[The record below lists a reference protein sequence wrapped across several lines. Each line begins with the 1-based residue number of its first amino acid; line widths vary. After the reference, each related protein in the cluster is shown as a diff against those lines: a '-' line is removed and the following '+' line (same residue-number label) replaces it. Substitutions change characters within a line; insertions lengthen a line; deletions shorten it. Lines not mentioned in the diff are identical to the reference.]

1 MYMVVYLDNI
11 LIYLNNLEDY
21 RKYVEEVLRHLRTYQ
36 LYAFPAKYAFHK
48 ESIEFLGFI
57 LGPEGLAMDKHK
69 VKVIRDWLVPCQ
81 LKEVQSFLGFLN
93 FYQQFIHNY
102 SDIVSFLT

>member
-1 MYMVVYLDNI
+1 MPFRLSNAPAAFQQFINEIFGDLLDMYIVVYLDNI
-11 LIYLNNLEDY
+11 LIYLNNLEDH
-21 RKYVEEVLRHLRTYQ
+21 RKYIEEVLRHLRTYQ

-69 VKVIRDWLVPCQ
+69 VKVIRD
-81 LKEVQSFLGFLN
+81 
-93 FYQQFIHNY
+93 
-102 SDIVSFLT
+102 